1 MSQSKYVV
9 HASMTYSG
17 DVTVY
22 DIGCEDFLYNLFVPY
37 GDYKYLV
44 LQEVPAETY
53 TITQPYLWKFDDL
66 TIEQMFSMYPITTF
80 LDSIGV
86 HVVQLE
92 ADCPSFGTREQAITY
107 LDLCTRQEDN
117 MQ

>member
-1 MSQSKYVV
+1 MSQAKYVV

-37 GDYKYLV
+37 GVCKYLV
-44 LQEVPAETY
+44 LQEAPSETY
-53 TITQPYLWKFDDL
+53 TVTQPYLWKFDDL
-66 TIEQMFSMYPITTF
+66 TIEQMFRMYPITTF
-80 LDSIGV
+80 LNSVGV
-86 HVVQLE
+86 HPVQLE

-117 MQ
+117 M